1 MPLILI
7 DYGGNDLRK
16 RILIIL
22 FFLVLVGV
30 GIFVYLGQRD
40 VRQRQLYYS
49 GTIEADHA
57 ELSFQVNGKVID
69 VFADEGEA
77 VEEKQL
83 LAILDQA
90 EYRALYENAQANLE
104 ESLKN
109 VEKAEKLLMVY
120 RKTLPAKIERAEAG
134 LNVLKSKVREL
145 EAGYREQD
153 IRQARLAR
161 SNAENIMEEAE
172 KDRKRYEA
180 LYQKGVISEKQW
192 DRVKLEHEIA
202 QKNYE
207 KAEEALDMLEEGVRN
222 ETIQT
227 AKVRV
232 LEGESVLKQAESNL
246 EKIGAAEKEVETARA
261 HVKAARSSVDLA
273 HIRMNYTKLLAPF
286 QGVIT
291 SRNIEVGEVV
301 LPGQEVIT
309 LSDLSHVELKIFVD
323 ETEIGKVKVGQEAD
337 IKIDTFPDK
346 VYRGRVSFI
355 STEAEFTPKIIQT
368 HKERVKL
375 VYLVKISIPNPDLE
389 LKPGM
394 PADAWLE

>member
-1 MPLILI
+1 M
-7 DYGGNDLRK
+7 RK

-22 FFLVLVGV
+22 FFLVLIGV
-30 GIFVYLGQRD
+30 SIFVYLGQRH
-40 VRQRQLYYS
+40 VKERELYYS

-69 VFADEGEA
+69 ILVEEGEN
-77 VEEKQL
+77 VKKNQL
-83 LAILDQA
+83 LAILDES
-90 EYRALYENAQANLE
+90 EYKALYENAMANLE
-104 ESLKN
+104 KFLRN
-109 VEKAEKLLMVY
+109 IEKAEKVLIVHK
-120 RKTLPAKIERAEAG
+120 KTLPVEVERAEAG
-134 LNVLKSKVREL
+134 LNVLKSQLREL

-153 IRQARLAR
+153 IEQARLAL
-161 SNAENIMEEAE
+161 SNAENIMKEAE
-172 KDRKRYEA
+172 KDKERYEA
-180 LYQKGVISEKQW
+180 LFQKGVISEKQW
-192 DRVKLEHEIA
+192 GRVKLEYEIA
-202 QKNYE
+202 LKNYE
-207 KAEEALDMLEEGVRN
+207 KAKEALDILEEGVRR

-232 LEGESVLKQAESNL
+232 LEGESALKQAESNL

-261 HVKAARSSVDLA
+261 QAKAARSSVDLA
-273 HIRMNYTKLLAPF
+273 YIRMNYTKLLAPF

-291 SRNIEVGEVV
+291 SRNIEAGEVV
-301 LPGQEVIT
+301 LPGQEVMT

-323 ETEIGKVKVGQEAD
+323 EIEIGKVRPGQEAD

-346 VYRGRVSFI
+346 VYKGRVSFV
-355 STEAEFTPKIIQT
+355 SPEAEFTPKIIQT

-394 PADAWLE
+394 PADAWLQ

>member
-1 MPLILI
+1 V
-7 DYGGNDLRK
+7 RK

-22 FFLVLVGV
+22 FFLVLIGV
-30 GIFVYLGQRD
+30 SIFVYLGQRH
-40 VRQRQLYYS
+40 VKERELYYS

-69 VFADEGEA
+69 ILVEEGEN
-77 VEEKQL
+77 VKKNQL
-83 LAILDQA
+83 LAILDES
-90 EYRALYENAQANLE
+90 EYKALYENAMANLE
-104 ESLKN
+104 KFLRN
-109 VEKAEKLLMVY
+109 IEKAEKVLIVHK
-120 RKTLPAKIERAEAG
+120 KTLPVEVERAEAG
-134 LNVLKSKVREL
+134 LNVLKSQLREL

-153 IRQARLAR
+153 IEQARLAL
-161 SNAENIMEEAE
+161 SNAENIMKEAE
-172 KDRKRYEA
+172 KDKERYEA
-180 LYQKGVISEKQW
+180 LFQKGVISEKQW
-192 DRVKLEHEIA
+192 GRVKLEYEIA
-202 QKNYE
+202 LKNYE
-207 KAEEALDMLEEGVRN
+207 KAKEALDILEEGVRR

-232 LEGESVLKQAESNL
+232 LEGESALKQAESNL

-261 HVKAARSSVDLA
+261 QAKAARSSVDLA
-273 HIRMNYTKLLAPF
+273 YIRMNYTKLLAPF

-291 SRNIEVGEVV
+291 SRNIEAGEVV
-301 LPGQEVIT
+301 LPGQEVMT

-323 ETEIGKVKVGQEAD
+323 EIEIGKVRPGQEAD

-346 VYRGRVSFI
+346 VYKGRVSFV
-355 STEAEFTPKIIQT
+355 SPEAEFTPKIIQT

-394 PADAWLE
+394 PADAWLQ